1 MDKNDLKK
9 RANFFKAL
17 AHPTRLFIIEQIAKE
32 EKCVCELTE
41 MVGVDISTISKHL
54 LLLKNEGIVIEDKR
68 GKNVYYSL
76 KCPCVLTLFDCVKD
90 SLKESG

>member
-1 MDKNDLKK
+1 MNDNKLKQ

-41 MVGVDISTISKHL
+41 MVWVDISTISKHL
-54 LLLKNEGIVIEDKR
+54 SLLKNSGLVVADKR
-68 GKNVYYSL
+68 GKNVYYTL
-76 KCPCVLTLFDCVKD
+76 KCPCVITLFDCVEGN
-90 SLKESG
+90 LK